1 MDFMKL
7 SILFFMM
14 IGTLYIF
21 YFNDDIDYNKIY
33 NQIENY
39 KKTHIIKDN
48 TKKGGILMSKERPV
62 ILGHR
67 GYRAKFPE
75 NTILAYKKAIE
86 FGADGVE
93 LDVQLSKDGAL
104 IIHHDDNFE
113 KITGNTTK
121 INDLTS
127 KEIKK
132 IKINGENI
140 PTLEEVFIKL
150 PEYAYINVEIK
161 DVKATE
167 MAYNTVKSFNA
178 LDRVLFSSFN
188 IEALRILR
196 KLDENVDL
204 GLLIEK
210 KEMIE
215 KIIPLHEELNFYSI
229 NLPVEG
235 IEMLGLEKYKTLISK
250 LMEIGLHIV
259 LWTLNDIETLKKLEG
274 YFDGIITDNVETIV
288 NYYINN

>member
-1 MDFMKL
+1 
-7 SILFFMM
+7 M
-14 IGTLYIF
+14 IT
-21 YFNDDIDYNKIY
+21 D
-33 NQIENY
+33 
-39 KKTHIIKDN
+39 
-48 TKKGGILMSKERPV
+48 RPV

-67 GYRAKFPE
+67 GYKAKYPE
-75 NTILAYKKAIE
+75 NTILSYLKALE

-113 KITGNTTK
+113 KINGDKTK

-132 IKINGENI
+132 IKINGEPV

-150 PEYAYINVEIK
+150 PDYAYINVEIK
-161 DVKATE
+161 DIKATE
-167 MAYNTVKSFNA
+167 MAFNTVKSFNA

-188 IEALRILR
+188 IEVLKTLRF
-196 KLDENVDL
+196 LDKKADL
-204 GLLIEK
+204 GLLIEE

-215 KIIPLHEELNFYSI
+215 KIMPLHEEVNFYSL

-235 IEMLGLEKYKTLISK
+235 IEMIGLNNFKTLISK
-250 LMEIGLHIV
+250 YMEVGLHIV
-259 LWTLNDIETLKKLEG
+259 LWTLNDIKTLKHLEG
-274 YFDGIITDNVETIV
+274 YFDGLITDNVELIV
-288 NYYINN
+288 NYYKK

>member
-1 MDFMKL
+1 ME
-7 SILFFMM
+7 
-14 IGTLYIF
+14 Y
-21 YFNDDIDYNKIY
+21 
-33 NQIENY
+33 
-39 KKTHIIKDN
+39 
-48 TKKGGILMSKERPV
+48 
-62 ILGHR
+62 
-67 GYRAKFPE
+67 
-75 NTILAYKKAIE
+75 
-86 FGADGVE
+86 GADGVE

-113 KITGNTTK
+113 KITGNKTK

-132 IKINGENI
+132 IKIEGEPV

-178 LDRVLFSSFN
+178 LERVLFSSFN
-188 IEALRILR
+188 VEALKILR
-196 KLDENVDL
+196 NIDKNIDL
-204 GLLIEK
+204 GLLIEE

-215 KIIPLHEELNFYSI
+215 KIMPLHKELNFYSL

-235 IEMLGLEKYKTLISK
+235 IEMLGLENFKTFISK
-250 LMEIGLHIV
+250 YMEIGLHIV
-259 LWTLNDIETLKKLEG
+259 FWTLNDIKTLKC
-274 YFDGIITDNVETIV
+274 
-288 NYYINN
+288 